1 MTRPKVDELKV
12 FRGKDF
18 IVNDYLTIQQRTL
31 DDICDFGEKEYFGY
45 VSTFCATPSDMM
57 IELEKEGIDF
67 VKIGDWEFFTQY
79 GIYNMFGKEIGDFLF
94 KGFDFSKMIPFK
106 DKDDTVILVGYPYYE
121 CIDPNGEAIYLLPS
135 ECEDVDDCFK
145 LKICGLECHDKD
157 EQIIFTESDYIKTT
171 QYLRKA
177 HKFKYNKIKPHN
189 KAARKMELTIAMRD
203 RAKAMERKD
212 KSELL
217 EIISTMTNI
226 EGFKYGWLDVWDMK
240 INAFLDAVARVQ
252 KIKNAFLLLQSAYS
266 GFGVDLSK
274 FTASQKEKSLN
285 WMGSLD

>member
-1 MTRPKVDELKV
+1 MNEIDELQV

-31 DDICDFGEKEYFGY
+31 DDICDFGEKKYFGY

-57 IELEKEGIDF
+57 IELEQQNIDF
-67 VKIGDWEFFTQY
+67 VKIGDWEFFSEY
-79 GIYNMFGKEIGDFLF
+79 GIYGTFGNEIGNFLF
-94 KGFDFSKMIPFK
+94 NGFDFSKLVPFK
-106 DKDDTVILVGYPYYE
+106 DTDDNVILVGYPYYE
-121 CIDPNGEAIYLLPS
+121 AVDPSGEVVYLS
-135 ECEDVDDCFK
+135 VQDTDDVDDCFK
-145 LKICGLECHDKD
+145 LKICGLDCDDK
-157 EQIIFTESDYIKTT
+157 EQQIIFTEADYIRAT

-189 KAARKMELTIAMRD
+189 KSARKMELKLAMRD
-203 RAKAMERKD
+203 RAKAMARKD

-217 EIISTMTNI
+217 ELISAMTNI
-226 EGFKYGWLDVWDMK
+226 DGFKYGWLDVWDLK

-252 KIKNAFLLLQSAYS
+252 KIKNAFMLLQSAYS

-274 FTASQKEKSLN
+274 FTSSQKEKSLN